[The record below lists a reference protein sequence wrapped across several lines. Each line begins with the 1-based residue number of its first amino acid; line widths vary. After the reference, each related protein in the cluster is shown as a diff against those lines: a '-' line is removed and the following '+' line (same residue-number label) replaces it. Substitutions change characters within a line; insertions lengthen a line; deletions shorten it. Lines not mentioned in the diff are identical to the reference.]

1 MRGRH
6 WLKARQADAECV
18 PRDQFLVP
26 EAGSARSYRTSRC
39 QTLYSSCP
47 EFSTEKRSRSSLIA
61 SFERWTTISLARC
74 FFDFRTV
81 WQADSLAFVVLSNLI
96 ERAAQQSTTVAF
108 LGVTGDESARSQLP
122 SECLGGNDQV
132 IRDFDRANFFQR
144 YLGRSVFASEQ
155 TNRLILP
162 LHFIEHQGIADYL
175 LNRLVPF
182 VSRSIDTS
190 RGQLDS
196 FRACTEEIFQNVKDH
211 SGVSTGCAYASIDM
225 NSRLRIAVSDFG
237 VGIPNEVRTKEPHLD
252 DRQSLLR
259 ACDEGFSTKSQKTR
273 RGAGLTN
280 LINFVVGAARGNMQI
295 TSGQAHLTAAPMG
308 GAGTVRKVSKVR
320 PTFYPGTLVALTM
333 STGGLRATARLSDF
347 EEFRW

>member
-1 MRGRH
+1 MPDVVFE
-6 WLKARQADAECV
+6 L
-18 PRDQFLVP
+18 PRVLDG
-26 EAGSARSYRTSRC
+26 EALAVFVDRVVRTLETDR
-39 QTLYSSCP
+39 P
-47 EFSTEKRSRSSLIA
+47 GKV
-61 SFERWTTISLARC
+61 

-81 WQADSLAFVVLSNLI
+81 LQADSLAFVVLSNLI

-108 LGVTGDESARSQLP
+108 LGVSGDESARSQLP
-122 SECLGGNDQV
+122 SGHFGGNDQV
-132 IRDFDRANFFQR
+132 VRDFDRANFFLR
-144 YLGRSVFASEQ
+144 YLGRPIFAEEKA
-155 TNRLILP
+155 NRRVLP
-162 LHFIEHQGIADYL
+162 LQFIEHQAISDYL

-182 VSRSIDTS
+182 VSRCIDMS

-211 SGVSTGCAYASIDM
+211 SGVSTGCAYAILDE
-225 NSRLRIAVSDFG
+225 NDRLRIAVSDFG

-259 ACDEGFSTKSQKTR
+259 ACEEGFSTKSQKTK

-280 LINFVVGAARGNMQI
+280 LINFVVGSARGNVQI

-308 GAGTVRKVSKVR
+308 GAGTVRRVSKVR
-320 PTFYPGTLVALTM
+320 PTIYPGTLVALTM
-333 STGGLRATARLSDF
+333 STGGLRATARLSDI

>member
-1 MRGRH
+1 MSDVVFE
-6 WLKARQADAECV
+6 L
-18 PRDQFLVP
+18 PRVLDG
-26 EAGSARSYRTSRC
+26 EALAVFVDRVVRTLETDR
-39 QTLYSSCP
+39 P
-47 EFSTEKRSRSSLIA
+47 AKV
-61 SFERWTTISLARC
+61 

-81 WQADSLAFVVLSNLI
+81 LQVDSLAFVVLSNLI

-122 SECLGGNDQV
+122 GGYFGGNDQI
-132 IRDFDRANFFQR
+132 IRDFDRANFFLR
-144 YLGRSVFASEQ
+144 YLGRSIFAEEKA
-155 TNRLILP
+155 NRRVLP

-182 VSRSIDTS
+182 VSRGIDMS

-211 SGVSTGCAYASIDM
+211 SGVSTGCAYAILDD
-225 NSRLRIAVSDFG
+225 NDTLRIALSDFG

-259 ACDEGFSTKSQKTR
+259 ACEEGFSTKSQKTK

-280 LINFVVGAARGNMQI
+280 LINFVVGAARGNVQI

-308 GAGTVRKVSKVR
+308 GAGTVRRTSKVR
-320 PTFYPGTLVALTM
+320 STIYPGTLVALTM
-333 STGGLRATARLSDF
+333 STNGLRATARMSDI
-347 EEFRW
+347 EEFQW